1 MQLVSQ
7 LVPCVDLTSLCRRS
21 LYLLVYS
28 ENWDLP
34 SLGFGRSGYEVSV
47 ETGGE

>member
-1 MQLVSQ
+1 MQMVSQ
-7 LVPCVDLTSLCRRS
+7 LVPCVDLTSFCHRS

-34 SLGFGRSGYEVSV
+34 SLGFGRFGYEVSV